1 MKRSERHHLKQNALA
16 AGLADLQ
23 YRLET
28 HRREIVIWVLL
39 VTVGLMAAGGYVSY
53 RRSQSAQGADL
64 LADALNTATA
74 PVIPPAPLPD
84 PMNPNATPPA
94 AAYQPGSFTS
104 EGRRTEAALAKFIL
118 AADAYPDNPA
128 GITARYHAATLLAV
142 LGRRDEAATQYQQVV
157 DSAGEHI
164 YGQMASL
171 GLAETQLHAGKVDV
185 AIEMFQRELNRPA
198 SNVPVDGVLMH
209 LARAYLLAGR
219 TEAAEEN
226 FARIVDEFPES
237 IYGPIAQA
245 ELDKLQEIDAG

>member
-53 RRSQSAQGADL
+53 RRTQSAQGADL

-74 PVIPPAPLPD
+74 PVIPPAPPPD

-94 AAYQPGSFTS
+94 AAFQPGSFTS

-128 GITARYHAATLLAV
+128 GITAR
-142 LGRRDEAATQYQQVV
+142 
-157 DSAGEHI
+157 
-164 YGQMASL
+164 
-171 GLAETQLHAGKVDV
+171 
-185 AIEMFQRELNRPA
+185 
-198 SNVPVDGVLMH
+198 
-209 LARAYLLAGR
+209 
-219 TEAAEEN
+219 
-226 FARIVDEFPES
+226 
-237 IYGPIAQA
+237 
-245 ELDKLQEIDAG
+245 